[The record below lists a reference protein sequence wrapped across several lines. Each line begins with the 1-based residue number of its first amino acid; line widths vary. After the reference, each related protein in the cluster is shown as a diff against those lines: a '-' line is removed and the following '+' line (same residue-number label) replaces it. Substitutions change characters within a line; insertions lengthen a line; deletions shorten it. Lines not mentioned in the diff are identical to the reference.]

1 MTSECPDEFIDLAH
15 KLADAAGEIIRPLFR
30 QKLDIVSKDDSSPVT
45 IADQNAEMAMR
56 KLIEAA
62 YPEHGI
68 YGEEHGQVRTDAEY
82 VWVLDPIDGT
92 HSFISGAP
100 TFAILIGLTRN
111 GKPVMGIV
119 DQPISGERWVGANGK
134 TTLNGQ
140 PVSTNTNVTTA
151 EDASLFSYGIELF
164 KSPKGE
170 NYKSLTEAV
179 RRIRFGYDS
188 YAFALLSL
196 GFVDIVADADMK
208 PFDYCALVPVVEN
221 AGGVISDWEGN
232 PLTLTNPGY
241 VLATGNK
248 PLHQATL
255 NVMNS
260 AKASKAI

>member
-1 MTSECPDEFIDLAH
+1 MSNQVPSEFIDLAS
-15 KLADAAGEIIRPLFR
+15 KLADAAGEIIRPLYR
-30 QKLDIVSKDDSSPVT
+30 KKIEIVSKDDLSPVT

-56 KLIEAA
+56 KIIEAH

-100 TFAILIGLTRN
+100 TFATLIGLTRN
-111 GKPVMGIV
+111 GKPVMGVI
-119 DQPISGERWVGANGK
+119 DQPISGERWVGANGE
-134 TTLNGQ
+134 TTFNGTKIQ
-140 PVSTNTNVTTA
+140 TNADITDVQT
-151 EDASLFSYGIELF
+151 ASLFSYGIELF
-164 KSPKGE
+164 KSVKGPQ
-170 NYKSLTEAV
+170 YQKLTETV

-188 YAFALLSL
+188 YAYALLSQ

-221 AGGVISDWEGN
+221 AGGQISDWDGN

-241 VLATGNK
+241 VLATGNSA
-248 PLHQATL
+248 LHEATL
-255 NVMNS
+255 DVLKS
-260 AKASKAI
+260 